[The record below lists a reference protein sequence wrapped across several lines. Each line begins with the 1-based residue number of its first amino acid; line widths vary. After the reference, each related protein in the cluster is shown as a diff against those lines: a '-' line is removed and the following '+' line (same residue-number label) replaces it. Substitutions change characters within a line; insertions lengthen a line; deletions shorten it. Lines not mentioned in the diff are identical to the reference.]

1 MRGGGRRRGR
11 RLRGVAAA
19 AAVRGRPGGRSRRRC
34 RRPGRGRRGA
44 QRGHASPGRAVS
56 PDLMRHLKEESFT
69 DCVVFVL
76 LQVSEGQSQVWNETK
91 FAIPL
96 LPLGHL

>member
-19 AAVRGRPGGRSRRRC
+19 AAVRGRPGGRSRRR
-34 RRPGRGRRGA
+34 RPGRGRRGA
-44 QRGHASPGRAVS
+44 KRGHASPGRAVS
-56 PDLMRHLKEESFT
+56 PDLMRHLKQESFT
-69 DCVVFVL
+69 DCLVFVL
-76 LQVSEGQSQVWNETK
+76 LQVDEGGSQVWNETK

-96 LPLGHL
+96 LPQGHL